1 MNPSPPRPTDSSPE
15 EIEKVLANKQGVVSA
30 HVDVPGEKVELDYDP
45 QMISDAE
52 VEALINHVAP
62 AVQKHFKKYIMRL
75 TGRAAEAT
83 AMRLEDKAKK
93 IPGIKRATATFLGG
107 VMNVTYDTSILQ
119 PSEVI
124 EKVKKIGAPVKPYES
139 FITEEKVWWKKFFH
153 RENVE
158 IFFTFGTLISL
169 GLGWLAPRIG
179 WSSLAQSGCYG
190 LAYVFGGYF
199 GIQASWQSLKEKTVN
214 VDLLMLLAAL
224 GAAYV
229 GAPMEGAVLLFLFSF
244 SNVLQG
250 YAMDRTRKAIQSLM
264 QLRPETALVRRNGKT
279 EVLPIESLQVGDR
292 VIVRPGES
300 VPLDGT
306 IVEGSSD
313 FDESSLT
320 GESMPVYKEMGQHVF
335 AGSINQT
342 GAIEFHVTR
351 LAKDSTLARLIQ
363 LVEEAQSE
371 RAKTQRFL
379 DKAEQFY
386 ALGVIAF
393 TIALIVIPTWF
404 LKENFSSAFY
414 RAMTVMVVASPC
426 ALIISTPASILS
438 AIGCAARKGVLFKGG
453 AHLERCAEIK
463 IVALD
468 KTGTLT
474 EGKPRV
480 TDVATVGKTLNFPG
494 AKSCDEV
501 RLLSLA
507 ASVEAK
513 SEHPLGQAILK
524 EAQRRSLQ
532 LFDAT
537 HFQSISGKG
546 ANATVNGERI
556 AVGSPRFFEQFHCPE
571 REVALKEVARFQDEG
586 KTAVLVGKISEDGAV
601 VSLLGAIA
609 IADVLREDAPKV
621 VQQLKALGI
630 KQVVMVTGDNPR
642 VAAAIARQAGVDEFY
657 ADLLPQ
663 DKVLVLRDLRK
674 MGEVAMVG
682 DGVND
687 APALASASIGVAM
700 GAAGTDVAM
709 ETADVVLMSDNLK
722 NIPFAIQLSRQAKKI
737 VYQNLTFALGVIVV
751 LVISALGFQLPLPL
765 GVVGHE
771 GSTVLVCLNGL
782 RLLAF
787 RVKD

>member
-1 MNPSPPRPTDSSPE
+1 MSASLKPMKVGCCGQVKEKNKGL
-15 EIEKVLANKQGVVSA
+15 EIVFTAGTLT
-30 HVDVPGEKVELDYDP
+30 
-45 QMISDAE
+45 
-52 VEALINHVAP
+52 ALI
-62 AVQKHFKKYIMRL
+62 
-75 TGRAAEAT
+75 
-83 AMRLEDKAKK
+83 
-93 IPGIKRATATFLGG
+93 
-107 VMNVTYDTSILQ
+107 
-119 PSEVI
+119 
-124 EKVKKIGAPVKPYES
+124 
-139 FITEEKVWWKKFFH
+139 
-153 RENVE
+153 
-158 IFFTFGTLISL
+158 
-169 GLGWLAPRIG
+169 LGWFSGKLE
-179 WSSLAQSGCYG
+179 WSSWAQTCFFVT
-190 LAYVFGGYF
+190 AYIFGGYF
-199 GIQASWQSLKEKTVN
+199 GVQAIWRSLKEKTVN
-214 VDLLMLLAAL
+214 IDLLMLLAAL

-229 GAPMEGAVLLFLFSF
+229 GAPLEGAILLFLFSL
-244 SNVLQG
+244 SNVLQTH
-250 YAMDRTRKAIQSLM
+250 AMDRTRKAIQSLT
-264 QLRPETALVRRNGKT
+264 QLHPETALVRRNGKT
-279 EVLPIESLQVGDR
+279 EILPIESLQVGDL

-306 IVEGSSD
+306 IVEGVSD
-313 FDESSLT
+313 FNESSLT
-320 GESMPVYKEMGQHVF
+320 GESMPIYKEAGHQVF
-335 AGSINQT
+335 AGAINQT
-342 GAIEFHVTR
+342 GAIEFRVTR

-363 LVEEAQSE
+363 LVEVAQSE
-371 RAKTQRFL
+371 KANTQRFL

-386 ALGVIAF
+386 VLGVIAF
-393 TIALIVIPTWF
+393 TIALIVIPTLVF
-404 LKENFSSAFY
+404 QENFSSAFY

-480 TDVATVGKTLNFPG
+480 TDVATVGKALNFPG

-524 EAQRRSLQ
+524 EAHRRALQ

-537 HFQSISGKG
+537 HFQSVSGKG
-546 ANATVNGERI
+546 ASATVNGERI

-571 REVALKEVARFQDEG
+571 HEAALKEVARFQDEG

-609 IADVLREDAPKV
+609 IADILREDAPKV
-621 VQQLKALGI
+621 VQQLKAIGM

-722 NIPFAIQLSRQAKKI
+722 NIPFAIQLSRQTKKI